1 MIATDRTRAVTNPN
15 GNGSHR
21 TATAETVRG
30 RDRPKGVDVH
40 NRIGS
45 TRHPAVDVLILG
57 QLTVHRTNDLPS
69 MRTICGTFG
78 ALITA
83 DEFGETNDLERCEAC
98 N

>member
-30 RDRPKGVDVH
+30 RDRPGRVDVH

-57 QLTVHRTNDLPS
+57 QLTVHRTNDYPS
-69 MRTICGTFG
+69 MRTICGKVG
-78 ALITA
+78 ALLMA
-83 DEFGETNDLERCEAC
+83 DEFGDTTDLERCEIC
-98 N
+98 S